1 MTVPSSAPPGRVP
14 GLRPRMHVLLTV
26 IALLAVALQMKFRV
40 PGSREFCLI
49 PVLNLILVGLHGLL
63 IMKAV
68 LWSGRRRDLVPTFLL
83 SIERASAVVVL
94 VFFGYGW
101 FLFAN
106 AALSRSLPHHE
117 AAEEV
122 AISGGET
129 EFWGVL
135 PYAWADLRFQGASGR
150 QQRVL
155 LPPHERR
162 SLWGGEPVVVQLR
175 RGYFNVVWVM
185 NINPDVERQS
195 QAVLRFTPN
204 AAVALYF
211 LTHSYLSRMRWE
223 EARATAIMYF
233 DQYPDNMDVGRH
245 VGDIL
250 DAAER
255 FPDVVAV
262 LERVRHPDYDVSV
275 LLGRALAKVNRAAEG
290 ITVLERAIR
299 LQPDEPDA
307 YRELGLIHLAAGDT
321 ARAVRMFEKVLQ
333 VQPRSP
339 DVQARLHQLR
349 QAR

>member
-117 AAEEV
+117 AAEVV

-129 EFWGVL
+129 EVWGVP
-135 PYAWADLRFQGASGR
+135 PYAMAHLRLQAATGR
-150 QQRVL
+150 QQRRI
-155 LPPHERR
+155 PPPR
-162 SLWGGEPVVVQLR
+162 
-175 RGYFNVVWVM
+175 
-185 NINPDVERQS
+185 
-195 QAVLRFTPN
+195 
-204 AAVALYF
+204 
-211 LTHSYLSRMRWE
+211 
-223 EARATAIMYF
+223 
-233 DQYPDNMDVGRH
+233 
-245 VGDIL
+245 
-250 DAAER
+250 
-255 FPDVVAV
+255 
-262 LERVRHPDYDVSV
+262 
-275 LLGRALAKVNRAAEG
+275 
-290 ITVLERAIR
+290 
-299 LQPDEPDA
+299 
-307 YRELGLIHLAAGDT
+307 
-321 ARAVRMFEKVLQ
+321 
-333 VQPRSP
+333 QPRG
-339 DVQARLHQLR
+339 
-349 QAR
+349 